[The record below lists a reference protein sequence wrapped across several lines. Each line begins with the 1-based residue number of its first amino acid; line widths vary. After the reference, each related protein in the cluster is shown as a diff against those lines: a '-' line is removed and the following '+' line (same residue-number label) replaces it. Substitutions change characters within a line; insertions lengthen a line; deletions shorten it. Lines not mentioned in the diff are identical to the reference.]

1 MRAFTLLE
9 LVIVLAIVSLLLS
22 LVFPQIYKSSL
33 SGEESFKNRF
43 ESLVSDAF
51 SFNGGSELCVDFKK
65 GLFSVVGQEIKLPYR
80 AESIVLPGRL
90 VSGELSSKY
99 CFVPSRA
106 TVFVLNLKKE
116 GGYLSIMVLFPM
128 GETKFYSLKESEEE
142 TLKDKVEKGR
152 VGEWF
157 SYYWY

>member
-9 LVIVLAIVSLLLS
+9 LVVVLAVVYLVLS
-22 LVFPQIYKSSL
+22 LVFPQIYNSSL

-43 ESLVSDAF
+43 TSLLVNSF
-51 SFNGGSELCVDFKK
+51 SFNGGSELCVDFKREV
-65 GLFSVVGQEIKLPYR
+65 FSVGGKEVKLPYR
-80 AESIVLPGRL
+80 PESVVFPGKL
-90 VSGELSSKY
+90 VSGELASKY
-99 CFVPSRA
+99 CFVPSGA
-106 TVFVLNLKKE
+106 TLFVLNLKK
-116 GGYLSIMVLFPM
+116 GDGYLSVMVLLPM
-128 GETKFYSLKESEEE
+128 GESKFYSLKESEEE